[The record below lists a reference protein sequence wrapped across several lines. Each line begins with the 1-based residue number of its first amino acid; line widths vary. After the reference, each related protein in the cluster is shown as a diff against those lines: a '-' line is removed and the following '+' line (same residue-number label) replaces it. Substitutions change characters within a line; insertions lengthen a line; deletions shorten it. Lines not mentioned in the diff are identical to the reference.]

1 MLLSLMLI
9 HLKLSHFDPHCKEF
23 KMKLK
28 NLIYKSILNPSFR
41 KYLNLL
47 PNIFS
52 SLILSNNGS
61 LNRKKRENRTW
72 AITLLRTGTDRWT
85 KPEGQSVFQYRMD
98 TRSKTQ
104 SRHFSS
110 KIDIIFSWE
119 MKSKFN
125 DWLKN

>member
-9 HLKLSHFDPHCKEF
+9 HPKLSHFDPHCTKF
-23 KMKLK
+23 KTKLK
-28 NLIYKSILNPSFR
+28 NLIYKNILNPSFR
-41 KYLNLL
+41 KYFNLW

-52 SLILSNNGS
+52 SLIVSNNGS
-61 LNRKKRENRTW
+61 LSRKKRENRMW
-72 AITLLRTGTDRWT
+72 AITLPGTGTDRWT
-85 KPEGQSVFQYRMD
+85 KPERQSVFRYRMD
-98 TRSKTQ
+98 TRSKMQ